1 MKKIVLLLGI
11 MLSTYN
17 IIYAQNF
24 LNNLFGGE
32 NITKEISKKL
42 NDAYEL
48 CIDINN
54 IGSPEQ
60 IMKKANF
67 ETLCNFAG
75 WQPTYSAACAI
86 KANETYNKVSSVIT
100 SLEDA
105 MLLAAKN
112 GNDNL
117 ARNIRYTKDEVER
130 IKENT
135 AIAKKSSTLDN
146 YNKYIGFAV
155 IIAKDIPPKIR
166 KLIESCK

>member
-60 IMKKANF
+60 IMKKANHLIIMKHYF
-67 ETLCNFAG
+67 
-75 WQPTYSAACAI
+75 
-86 KANETYNKVSSVIT
+86 
-100 SLEDA
+100 
-105 MLLAAKN
+105 MM
-112 GNDNL
+112 
-117 ARNIRYTKDEVER
+117 YT
-130 IKENT
+130 N
-135 AIAKKSSTLDN
+135 
-146 YNKYIGFAV
+146 V
-155 IIAKDIPPKIR
+155 IIIIL
-166 KLIESCK
+166 KLYLLV